1 MENFVERLFMKVL
14 AELGETNKV
23 KNPGPTE
30 VGGIAIL
37 GLKGQRND

>member
-1 MENFVERLFMKVL
+1 MKVL

-23 KNPGPTE
+23 KNPGPAE
-30 VGGIAIL
+30 VGGITTL